1 MEQRG
6 AARHKRLTNALVA
19 GDYSSCHT
27 GEVSKNEPPTPG
39 SGATPCCLA
48 SPGTS
53 FWTTSSTE
61 LLDRLPASEAFGR
74 AAEPWEVAA
83 TIASLASELLELP
96 HWRSDF
102 GLKPASVS

>member
-19 GDYSSCHT
+19 GDYSSYHT
-27 GEVSKNEPPTPG
+27 GEVSKNEPPTMG
-39 SGATPCCLA
+39 SGATPCCPA

-61 LLDRLPASEAFGR
+61 LLDRLPAGEAFAR
-74 AAEPWEVAA
+74 ATEPGKSRPRSRSWPA
-83 TIASLASELLELP
+83 TLELP

-102 GLKPASVS
+102 GIKPASVS